1 MEFRDY
7 AAKET
12 SAAVVRLLAARA
24 EASQQQLRA
33 LRDAFDRA
41 VKEAEAAA
49 ETPPEIDGD
58 LQELVRRLNNAAT
71 AAVRAAAQRIQEEA
85 AATLLGVQT
94 ELDGERT
101 RAEEL
106 AAQLA
111 ESRTESTALRTE
123 LRAETDRA
131 ARAEHTLAEAVQ
143 RNEEVEAARLLA
155 ETGRQEE
162 AAARASAEEQVRET
176 RRQIEAVRAEASDLT
191 SKVAAI
197 SKSLD
202 AERDGHG
209 RTRDA
214 LAAAEQHV
222 REVESARTRIDNE
235 LQFV

>member
-24 EASQQQLRA
+24 DASQQQLRA

-41 VKEAEAAA
+41 VKQAETAAEAA
-49 ETPPEIDGD
+49 PEIDAD

-94 ELDGERT
+94 DLDTERT

-111 ESRTESTALRTE
+111 ESRTEAAAILTE
-123 LRAETDRA
+123 LRAATDRA
-131 ARAEHTLAEAVQ
+131 ARAEHTLSEAMQ

-162 AAARASAEEQVRET
+162 AAARASVEEQVRET
-176 RRQIEAVRAEASDLT
+176 RRQLEAVRAE
-191 SKVAAI
+191 
-197 SKSLD
+197 
-202 AERDGHG
+202 
-209 RTRDA
+209 
-214 LAAAEQHV
+214 
-222 REVESARTRIDNE
+222 
-235 LQFV
+235 